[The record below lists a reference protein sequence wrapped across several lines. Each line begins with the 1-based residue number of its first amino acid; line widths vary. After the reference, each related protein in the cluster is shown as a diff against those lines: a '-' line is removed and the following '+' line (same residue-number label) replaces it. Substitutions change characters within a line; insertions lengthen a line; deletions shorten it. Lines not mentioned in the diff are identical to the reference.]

1 MYPHC
6 MSNPGRVVRLTVA
19 SAVLA
24 AAGQVAAAPPTA
36 SSAPTTTAREA
47 YRTCLL
53 QTLGKLPTTSPSM
66 AVWSATDACTRQE
79 IALTAAV
86 LAENADHPLF
96 AKSHAL
102 SIKDAAVAQFASDAI
117 LGSRSTLTVARMTRP

>member
-1 MYPHC
+1 MRPHC
-6 MSNPGRVVRLTVA
+6 LSDPGRVARLALAA
-19 SAVLA
+19 SLLA

-36 SSAPTTTAREA
+36 ASAPTTTAREA

-53 QTLGKLPTTSPSM
+53 QTLGNLPTSSPSM

-96 AKSHAL
+96 AKSYAL
-102 SIKDAAVAQFASDAI
+102 TLKDAAVAQFATQAI
-117 LGSRSTLTVARMTRP
+117 VGSRSTLTVARMTHP